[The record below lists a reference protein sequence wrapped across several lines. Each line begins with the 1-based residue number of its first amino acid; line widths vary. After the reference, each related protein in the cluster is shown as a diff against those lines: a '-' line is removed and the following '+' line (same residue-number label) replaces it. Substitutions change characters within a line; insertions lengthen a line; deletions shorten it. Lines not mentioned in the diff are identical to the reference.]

1 MEAYEQHRNILKHL
15 ISTIGNRSFLKNKQL
30 KFWLRMSFFL
40 PAHLAKA
47 IEKEVTNIEEKV
59 QPILESK
66 FQDWINAKV
75 IVEDAIK
82 TPTFAS

>member
-1 MEAYEQHRNILKHL
+1 MYVFFSLK
-15 ISTIGNRSFLKNKQL
+15 
-30 KFWLRMSFFL
+30 
-40 PAHLAKA
+40 HLAKA
-47 IEKEVTNIEEKV
+47 IDIEEKV